1 MSGESSTTEFA
12 QKVLES
18 KDADLRRL
26 VAAGLAPL
34 PLPELLAVQVALTDD
49 EDGETAE
56 AARVSLKEADPR
68 LVAGVVRQGGASD
81 AVLRYLA
88 AHPPHPV
95 VTEAIL
101 QLRTVPRDLLV
112 EMAGGIDA
120 ELQELLL
127 FRQDAIVEEPEIL
140 DALATNPRLSSY
152 SERRIAEY
160 REHLLPRE
168 RTEEEEELELD
179 DEDVDDEEIERIRAE
194 IEAAEQGVEEED
206 EEFERAYR
214 ASEMKIRSLA
224 VAARMKLARGA
235 TPLLRRILIH
245 DQNPNVAL
253 SVLKFSPIKE
263 SEVERAALSRIVVDE
278 VLTYIAN
285 SKHWSRRYN
294 VVHALCQNPRTPINV
309 GIRMLSR
316 LSARHLL
323 TLSRNRNVSD
333 AMRSRALR
341 LYRIKV
347 Q

>member
-1 MSGESSTTEFA
+1 VSAESSTTEFA

-18 KDADLRRL
+18 KDSELRRL

-34 PLPELLAVQVALTDD
+34 PFPELLAIQVVLASD
-49 EDGETAE
+49 EDEEIAATA
-56 AARVSLKEADPR
+56 RGSLREADPR
-68 LVAGVVRQGGASD
+68 LVAGVVRQEAATD

-88 AHPPHPV
+88 ENPPHPV

-101 QLRTVPRDLLV
+101 QLRAVPRDLLV
-112 EMAGGIDA
+112 DLAGRLDA

-127 FRQDAIVEEPEIL
+127 FRQDAIVEEPRIL
-140 DALATNPRLSSY
+140 DALAANPRASSY

-160 REHLLPRE
+160 REHLLPRDRKE
-168 RTEEEEELELD
+168 AEIEEV
-179 DEDVDDEEIERIRAE
+179 DEDVDEAELDHIRSEIAKAEEGIDED
-194 IEAAEQGVEEED
+194 D
-206 EEFERAYR
+206 EGFERVYR
-214 ASEMKIRSLA
+214 ASEMKIRTLP
-224 VAARMKLARGA
+224 VAARTKLARGA

-253 SVLKFSPIKE
+253 SVMKFSPISE
-263 SEVERAALSRIVVDE
+263 SEVERICLSRIVVDD
-278 VLTYIAN
+278 VLTHIAN
-285 SKHWSRRYN
+285 AKQWARRYN

-309 GIRMLSR
+309 GIRLLSR

-323 TLSRNRNVSD
+323 ALSRNRNVAD
-333 AMRSRALR
+333 TMRGRALR